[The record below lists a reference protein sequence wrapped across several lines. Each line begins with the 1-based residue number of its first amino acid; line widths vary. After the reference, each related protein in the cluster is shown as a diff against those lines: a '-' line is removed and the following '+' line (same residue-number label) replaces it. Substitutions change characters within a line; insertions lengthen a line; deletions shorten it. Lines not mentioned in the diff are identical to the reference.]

1 MPSYGN
7 FQSDNKKYSSKLSRV
22 NVNNPEFN
30 CAVDVV
36 GEDKR
41 TGIQKN
47 IHKWAELIGYLKWMP
62 DIFLDLIKPETGC
75 KLRLGL
81 DQRMQLRCLFRFE
94 NNYIVLPRG
103 SGKSMI
109 SFMAA
114 MIKCIFYPT
123 IQIALTAQTRE
134 NSAKIIK
141 DKYEELILSYPLLKN
156 EIFSAKFQKDTA
168 EITLHNGSKICNLA
182 NNQSSKGAH
191 VQCGIVDEDNLT
203 DDKLYEDVLEPIF
216 TTVQRTTVGP
226 KCIVDPEELN
236 GSISKCTS
244 SGFRGS
250 SAFYRC
256 LSHLENMINLKGEM
270 CIGASWQLQAFY
282 GRTSKSKVLKAK
294 DKNSSVAF
302 DMNYRAVWTGAS
314 SDALVTMS
322 RLLACRTLTNCELVA
337 IQSSEY
343 VLGVDIARSD
353 NSNNNQTSVAVLKII
368 RRKDGRVQEVQLVNM
383 YAISGTLDFN
393 AQAIEIKR
401 IKERYNAN
409 IIVID
414 ENGLGRGCTDQI
426 VREQVDPLTG
436 VSLGCYDTINSERIP
451 EVAGSPK
458 IVFCYMAQKYDN
470 KSIQTFMDCVETGKL
485 RLLEKKTD
493 TEYEY
498 LVDKT
503 MKEKQM
509 AFIQTDFFVEE
520 VSNLKLKHL
529 SNGGLS
535 IERVTKNMNK
545 DRFSAVQYGLWYIME
560 YMDNAIVEQT
570 DDVEELAKYI
580 MWN

>member
-1 MPSYGN
+1 MASYGK
-7 FQSDNKKYSSKLSRV
+7 FQSDNQKYSSKASRV

-30 CAVDVV
+30 CAVDMV
-36 GEDKR
+36 GD
-41 TGIQKN
+41 TQKSEFQRN
-47 IHKWAELIGYLKWMP
+47 QNKWAELIGYLRWMP

-123 IQIALTAQTRE
+123 IQVALTAQTRE
-134 NSAKIIK
+134 NAAKIIK
-141 DKYEELILSYPLLKN
+141 DKYEELVLSYPLLKN
-156 EIFSAKFQKDTA
+156 EIYSAKFSKDTA
-168 EITLHNGSKICNLA
+168 EITFHNGSKIMNLA

-216 TTVQRTTVGP
+216 TTVPRTTVGS
-226 KCIVDPEELN
+226 KCLIDPEELN

-256 LSHLENMINLKGEM
+256 LSHLQNMIDLKGEM

-282 GRTSKSKVLKAK
+282 GRTSKSKILKAQK
-294 DKNSSVAF
+294 KNSSVAF

-322 RLLACRTLTNCELVA
+322 RLLNCRTLSECEIVGNPNF
-337 IQSSEY
+337 EY
-343 VLGVDIARSD
+343 VLGIDIARSD
-353 NSNNNQTSVAVLKII
+353 NSNNNQTSIAVLKII

-401 IKERYNAN
+401 IKERYNAS

-414 ENGLGRGCTDQI
+414 ENGLGRGNFLLQKHRQPRILGNQYIEIKYYPSPQQI
-426 VREQVDPLTG
+426 LA
-436 VSLGCYDTINSERIP
+436 IP
-451 EVAGSPK
+451 KVA
-458 IVFCYMAQKYDN
+458 
-470 KSIQTFMDCVETGKL
+470 
-485 RLLEKKTD
+485 
-493 TEYEY
+493 
-498 LVDKT
+498 
-503 MKEKQM
+503 
-509 AFIQTDFFVEE
+509 
-520 VSNLKLKHL
+520 
-529 SNGGLS
+529 
-535 IERVTKNMNK
+535 
-545 DRFSAVQYGLWYIME
+545 
-560 YMDNAIVEQT
+560 
-570 DDVEELAKYI
+570 
-580 MWN
+580 